1 MFSVIELRLI
11 RYSVK
16 KTMENMES
24 KLKIMDPESDDAVAA
39 KNDLMLYQNIIE
51 KIDDRSDV

>member
-16 KTMENMES
+16 VTMDHLSER
-24 KLKIMDPESDDAVAA
+24 LKILDPESDEAVESV
-39 KNDLMLYQNIIE
+39 NDLMLYQIILE
-51 KIDDRSDV
+51 KISDRQDV

>member
-1 MFSVIELRLI
+1 MFSVMELHLI

-16 KTMENMES
+16 KTIENM
-24 KLKIMDPESDDAVAA
+24 KRRLKILDPESDEAVEA